1 MNLTHLEITRKEYI
15 NILNNRV
22 IDVSPNIS
30 TNKLLKKMKC
40 LKKKDLKHLAS
51 IRNVSIS
58 DDMSTEEIVN
68 TIYRHH
74 HGKKQ
79 RIIKEILTSL
89 GLTQTAERQNI
100 STSDGNKIAR
110 LNDIS
115 HNTLK
120 RIAKLDNI
128 KNYNNLTKEDLIYTL
143 LRSQKSPRENNYLR
157 YITSNINNKVK
168 AKINDIRIELAELG
182 KAINKIDK
190 ENIRKE
196 LNEIE
201 KKTKLSRKQREDIL
215 RRLIEI
221 SNHLSYKKKYIH
233 INFNDQSYY
242 GISDVEHLHETLIAI
257 MIQY

>member
-1 MNLTHLEITRKEYI
+1 
-15 NILNNRV
+15 
-22 IDVSPNIS
+22 
-30 TNKLLKKMKC
+30 MKC
-40 LKKKDLKHLAS
+40 LKKRTLNTLQAS
-51 IRNVSIS
+51 EMSIS
-58 DDMSTEEIVN
+58 NDISTEQIVN

-89 GLTQTAERQNI
+89 GLTQTAERKNI
-100 STSDGNKIAR
+100 STSDGNKITR
-110 LNDIS
+110 LNDMS

-128 KNYNNLTKEDLIYTL
+128 KNYNNLTTEDLIYTL

-157 YITSNINNKVK
+157 YITSKINNKVK
-168 AKINDIRIELAELG
+168 AKIHGIRIEPAELG

-201 KKTKLSRKQREDIL
+201 KKTKLSRKQRENIL
-215 RRLIEI
+215 KRLIEI
-221 SNHLSYKKKYIH
+221 SNHLSYKRKYIH
-233 INFNDQSYY
+233 IDFNDQSYY
-242 GISDVEHLHETLIAI
+242 GISDLEHLHETLIAI